1 MNWLLLLILGAAAEG
16 AALIRRGRSIVGVEP
31 STLTTRQSLQF
42 ARADIAAGDNAA
54 VASSTPVQLYVC
66 GVSGLA
72 TCGYVAPRA
81 GSLTALSA
89 HLSGNAAGSALNVSV
104 YKNGSLLHASAI
116 ATIAS
121 GAAKGRAVFDTGTYT
136 FDAGDVLDVRV
147 RTGSGWTSSTVDL
160 AVAVEIAD

>member
-1 MNWLLLLILGAAAEG
+1 MNWLLLSILGAAAEG
-16 AALIRRGRSIVGVEP
+16 AALVRRGRSIIGVEP
-31 STLTTRQSLQF
+31 STLTTRQTVQF
-42 ARADIAAGDNAA
+42 GLPNVAAGDNAT
-54 VASSTPVQLYVC
+54 VSLSTPVQLYAC

-72 TCGYVAPRA
+72 TCGFVAPRA

-89 HLSGNAAGSALNVSV
+89 HLSGNAAGSALHVVV
-104 YKNGSLLHASAI
+104 YKNGTLLHASAI

-121 GAAKGRAVFDTGTYT
+121 GAAKNHATFNVGTYT
-136 FDAGDVLDVRV
+136 FAAGDVLDVRA

>member
-42 ARADIAAGDNAA
+42 ARADIAAGD
-54 VASSTPVQLYVC
+54 
-66 GVSGLA
+66 
-72 TCGYVAPRA
+72 
-81 GSLTALSA
+81 
-89 HLSGNAAGSALNVSV
+89 
-104 YKNGSLLHASAI
+104 
-116 ATIAS
+116 
-121 GAAKGRAVFDTGTYT
+121 
-136 FDAGDVLDVRV
+136 VLDVRV